1 MLARPLYVMFLF
13 VLAHKVMAQRQ
24 LVVANMESHVPV
36 RDIKIYTDNQQE
48 TKSRWDGTFTLRD
61 GYKRITFVHP
71 DYVKRYVLTSELKSD
86 TIFLIPNV
94 NALKEV
100 VIYGHRRFDER
111 MSSMMTPSPQQLER
125 DKLPKFVPQGI
136 NPVALIG
143 FLYDVTLR
151 SWQSR
156 DAGRCRPSPGPD
168 QQSASVRQS
177 GRTRRS
183 LRRDSPRHRA
193 A

>member
-1 MLARPLYVMFLF
+1 MAFVSMLARPLYVMFLF

-111 MSSMMTPSPQQLER
+111 LSSMMTPSPQQLER

-151 SWQSR
+151 KSVEERARRKRALKEVRRQEQLLQEKWDSL
-156 DAGRCRPSPGPD
+156 GI
-168 QQSASVRQS
+168 ASK
-177 GRTRRS
+177 
-183 LRRDSPRHRA
+183 
-193 A
+193 